1 VRAARTADGDGSDA
15 GPAIRPQRCEAGLVV
30 EGAGRR
36 RAGAGPDW
44 LVLTSGRAAG
54 RPVADGRRLLT
65 QVAVAA
71 AVVIVAVAL
80 AGAVAAR
87 HLAEREAVNDASR
100 RSNLIANAVLSPALD
115 DGLASGDPAS
125 FARVDRVVRGQVLGG
140 SIVRVKIWSPDGRV
154 VYSDEPRL
162 VGARFPLGEEEAE
175 VLVRP
180 EIRAEVTDL
189 DRPENQYERGR
200 GKLLEVYRVVRT
212 APGGHPL
219 LFETYSLYGD
229 VKTRS
234 LELWRGFAG
243 LVVSSLLLLVV
254 LLLPVLWR
262 LLDRV
267 RVAQLHREELLQ
279 RAVDASQVER
289 RRIAGNLHDGV
300 VQELAA
306 TSFTLAGSVDR
317 ARRAGVPELAAQL
330 DDAVGT
336 IRRSIGGLRSLLVD
350 IYPPNLASAGLQVAL
365 QDLAGPLRSR
375 GIEVRLELPE
385 DPLGLQPDQER
396 LVFRITHECLVNVV
410 KHAAASCV
418 LVQLER
424 RGDTVVLDVRDDGVG
439 FDAPRV
445 LAGPPTGHL
454 GLRVLADLARDAGA
468 TLAVRAAPE
477 SGTHWRLTMPVTPAA
492 GPDPPYRQKASGS
505 DSTYRAARSKSWAT
519 GSSAR

>member
-1 VRAARTADGDGSDA
+1 
-15 GPAIRPQRCEAGLVV
+15 
-30 EGAGRR
+30 
-36 RAGAGPDW
+36 
-44 LVLTSGRAAG
+44 
-54 RPVADGRRLLT
+54 
-65 QVAVAA
+65 
-71 AVVIVAVAL
+71 
-80 AGAVAAR
+80 
-87 HLAEREAVNDASR
+87 
-100 RSNLIANAVLSPALD
+100 
-115 DGLASGDPAS
+115 
-125 FARVDRVVRGQVLGG
+125 VRGQVLGG
-140 SIVRVKIWSPDGRV
+140 SIVRVKVWSPDGRV
-154 VYSDEPRL
+154 VYSDERRL
-162 VGARFPLGEEEAE
+162 VGARFPLGEDEAE

-200 GKLLEVYRVVRT
+200 GKLLEVYRGVRT
-212 APGGHPL
+212 TPGGQPL

-229 VKTRS
+229 VSARS

-279 RAVDASQVER
+279 RAVDASHVER

-306 TSFTLAGSVDR
+306 TSFALAGSVDR
-317 ARRAGVPELAAQL
+317 ARRAGVPELAGQL

-350 IYPPNLASAGLQVAL
+350 IYPPSLASAGLQAAL
-365 QDLAGPLRSR
+365 QDLASPLRSR
-375 GIEVRLELPE
+375 GIDVRLEVPE
-385 DPLGLQPDQER
+385 EPLGLHPDLER

-410 KHAAASCV
+410 KHAAAASV
-418 LVQLER
+418 LVRLDR
-424 RGDTVVLDVRDDGVG
+424 HGDEAVLDVTDDGVG
-439 FDAPRV
+439 FEPTTV
-445 LAGPPTGHL
+445 LSGPQTGHL

-468 TLAVRAAPE
+468 TLAVRSAIG
-477 SGTHWRLTMPVTPAA
+477 SGTHWRLTVPVAPAA
-492 GPDPPYRQKASGS
+492 RQEAPYRQNASGS
-505 DSTYRAARSKSWAT
+505 EATYDADRSKSWAA